1 MPEYILAFGAPE
13 NGECPLT
20 FDGDAVGAFTPPGDA
35 PTRDALLALLR
46 AGGLPSE
53 VRHTLDELLQQLG
66 LALSRALFVANPE
79 LWERYEALP
88 PGEALVLAF
97 APKAQALAEIP
108 WEYAWDLAAKTP
120 LAAARPLARR
130 LLGQPF
136 RPSDFHPLERAP
148 RLLAVIAEPAEL
160 HRFGARRAHDILR
173 DELAPLVEQ
182 GRLAVDFLRPPA
194 TPEKLD
200 AALRRRAYD
209 ALHVVAHGA
218 PDGLALEGDDG
229 RARDVNALQLRARLR
244 HKGLRLVVLTSCLTG
259 DVRGAGD
266 GGGAGTG
273 LTRAL
278 LEAGIPQVVAMQF
291 PAEVEA
297 ALRFAGALYAGLAG
311 ERGLDLMAAVHD
323 ARQGEYFTQAA
334 GVYEWGVPV
343 VYRQGAGVPLF
354 PAQPGPGPDR
364 AELQTWPPPSQTNAA
379 TPKDFV
385 GRGAE
390 MAEVLAAL
398 QAGRLAAVTGSGG
411 IGKTE
416 LARAVSHYLADRSRF
431 ADGISWSDLETA
443 HTLPHVLEGIAAAL
457 GLKLDPQADPLDA
470 LGETLNGWEGL
481 LVLDNLETAL
491 DNRDPGVGGDAV
503 RRALGQLFRQVAA
516 PCFLITSRSVVGLG
530 EREVRLGPMATAE
543 GVWLFLAA
551 ADRAGYHPR
560 PGDGDAL
567 AGIVAL
573 LDNYPLA
580 LVLAAP
586 HLRDTAPAT
595 LLERL
600 ETEQAAVLRNPV
612 FQEDTR
618 LTSFY
623 TSIGLSVDRLSDDA
637 RRLFGTLSV
646 FEGGAFGISI
656 EAVYGKEWRPPL
668 EELLRRSLALP
679 DERARDRYTLLAPV
693 RRYAE
698 TTLDRAGLEMARRRA
713 AIHYEG
719 LAEHFAEKL
728 SGPEAIHATQVLTL
742 ELPNLRAGV
751 RWAVRRVEDGRGK
764 EEEVRQARELVV
776 GYAFNLYHFLDRQ
789 GHWQELAALVGQGV
803 RAAEALGK
811 ARDTAGLKTN
821 LATVLQH
828 MGQVEEAARLRE
840 EAQESLRRL
849 GGRDYAVFLYQQGI
863 AAQAQGDYAEARRLY
878 AESQQIAEQLG
889 NKAVVASSLHQLGML
904 AQDQGDYAE
913 ARRLYAEAAATF
925 KELGA
930 QREQAAVLHELGRLA
945 QDQGDYAGAR
955 RLYAES
961 LHIKEQLGDKAGVAS
976 SLGQL
981 GILAQAQGDYAE
993 ARHLYAEA
1001 AATFKELGAQREQAT
1016 VLHQLGRLAQAQ
1028 GDYAEARRLYAESLH
1043 IKEQLGNKAGVA
1055 LTLGQLGLLAE
1066 AEGRLE
1072 EAVPLWLQAAA
1083 IFQQLGSPQLQLAL
1097 QLLTRARET
1106 LGEGRFR
1113 AAARQAGF
1121 EM

>member
-1 MPEYILAFGAPE
+1 MPEHILAFDAPE
-13 NGECPLT
+13 NGEYPLT
-20 FDGDAVGAFTPPGDA
+20 FDSDAVGAFTPPGDA
-35 PTRDALLALLR
+35 PTRAALLALLR

-66 LALSRALFVANPE
+66 PALSRALFVANPE
-79 LWERYEALP
+79 LWARYEALP

-136 RPSDFHPLERAP
+136 QPPDFHPLERVP

-182 GRLAVDFLRPPA
+182 GRLAVYFLRPPA
-194 TPEKLD
+194 TPEALD
-200 AALRRRAYD
+200 AELCRRAYD

-229 RARDVNALQLRARLR
+229 HARDVNALQLRARLR
-244 HKGLRLVVLTSCLTG
+244 HKGLRLVVLTSCLTA

-278 LEAGIPQVVAMQF
+278 LEAGVPQVVAMQF

-323 ARQGEYFTQAA
+323 ARQGGYFTQAA
-334 GVYEWGVPV
+334 GGYEWGVPV

-354 PAQPGPGPDR
+354 SAQPGPGPDR
-364 AELQTWPPPSQTNAA
+364 AELHAWPPPSQTNAA
-379 TPKDFV
+379 APRGFV

-398 QAGRLAAVTGSGG
+398 KTGRLAAVTGSGG

-443 HTLPHVLEGIAAAL
+443 RTLPHVLEGIAAAL
-457 GLKLDPQADPLDA
+457 GRKLDPQTDPLDA
-470 LGETLNGWEGL
+470 LGETLDGWQGL

-503 RRALGQLFRQVAA
+503 RRVLGQLFRRVAA
-516 PCFLITSRSVVGLG
+516 PRFLITSRSVVGLG

-543 GVWLFLAA
+543 GVRLFLAA
-551 ADRAGYHPR
+551 AGQAGYRPR

-600 ETEQAAVLRNPV
+600 GTKQAAVLRNPAY
-612 FQEDTR
+612 QKHTR
-618 LTSFY
+618 LTSLY
-623 TSIGLSVDRLSDDA
+623 TSLGLSAGRLSHET
-637 RRLFGTLSV
+637 RRLFGALAV

-656 EAVYGKEWRPPL
+656 EAVYGKGWRGPL
-668 EELLRRSLALP
+668 EELLHRSLALP
-679 DERARDRYTLLAPV
+679 DGRAQDRYTLLAPV

-698 TTLDRAGLEMARRRA
+698 TTLDRAGLEAASRKAAVHYLDMARA
-713 AIHYEG
+713 AHQM
-719 LAEHFAEKL
+719 LQ
-728 SGPEAIHATQVLTL
+728 GPEAVAATAMLAL

-751 RWAVRRVEDGRGK
+751 RWAVGRVEDGRGK

-776 GYAFNLYHFLDRQ
+776 GYAFNLHHFLDRQ
-789 GHWQELAALVGQGV
+789 GHWQELAALVAQGV
-803 RAAEALGK
+803 RATEVLEDVRDAAALKG
-811 ARDTAGLKTN
+811 N
-821 LATVLQH
+821 LATVLQN
-828 MGQVEEAARLRE
+828 MGQVEKAARLRE
-840 EAQESLRRL
+840 EAQEGLRQL
-849 GGRDYAVFLYQQGI
+849 GGKNYAVFLHQQGI

-878 AESQQIAEQLG
+878 AESLQ
-889 NKAVVASSLHQLGML
+889 
-904 AQDQGDYAE
+904 
-913 ARRLYAEAAATF
+913 
-925 KELGA
+925 
-930 QREQAAVLHELGRLA
+930 
-945 QDQGDYAGAR
+945 
-955 RLYAES
+955 
-961 LHIKEQLGDKAGVAS
+961 IKEQLGDKADVAK
-976 SLGQL
+976 SLH
-981 GILAQAQGDYAE
+981 E
-993 ARHLYAEA
+993 
-1001 AATFKELGAQREQAT
+1001 
-1016 VLHQLGRLAQAQ
+1016 LGRLAQAQ
-1028 GDYAEARRLYAESLH
+1028 GDYAKARRLYAESQQIAEQLGDKAGVALTLAQLGNLAQDQGDYAEAAKQWQLAMATFRDLGDKRNEAGVLH
-1043 IKEQLGNKAGVA
+1043 QLGTLAQAQGDYAEAGRLYAESLQIEEQLGNKAGVA
-1055 LTLGQLGLLAE
+1055 DSLGQLGLLAE

-1097 QLLTRARET
+1097 RDLARAKET
-1106 LGEGRFR
+1106 LGEARFR
-1113 AAARQAGF
+1113 AAARRAGF